1 MPSAIRGEGPDR
13 LPATER
19 GKMRRVIFNQKGGV
33 GKSTITVNLA
43 ALCAQEGK
51 KTLVVDLDPQ
61 GNASQYLLGAGK
73 QIPPW
78 TLADFFGDTLKFS
91 LRKRGLGDYIT
102 ATPFPGLHLLPAH
115 SEMADLA
122 GKLEAKY
129 KIYKLKEALDS
140 AGDFDAVFMDTP
152 PALSFYTLSALIA
165 ADTCLIPFDCD
176 EFSRRAIHSLLGAV
190 HEIREDHNPTLV
202 VEGII
207 VNQYQSRAN
216 LPKKMVEDL
225 KAEGLP
231 VFDSFLSS
239 SVKIRESHEK
249 SLPLVHMDPTHKI
262 TQEFA
267 ALYKELLG

>member
-1 MPSAIRGEGPDR
+1 
-13 LPATER
+13 
-19 GKMRRVIFNQKGGV
+19 MRRVIFNQKGGV

-61 GNASQYLLGAGK
+61 GNASQYVLGAGK
-73 QIPPW
+73 HLPPW

-91 LRKRGLGDYIT
+91 LRKRGLQDYIT
-102 ATPFPGLHLLPAH
+102 STPFPGLHLLPAH
-115 SEMADLA
+115 PEMADLA

-176 EFSRRAIHSLLGAV
+176 EFSRRAIHSLIGSV

-249 SLPLVHMDPTHKI
+249 ALPLIHMDPTHKI

-267 ALYKELLG
+267 ALYRELLG